1 MNNETKIIDVDEDIT
16 DLTTRPQ
23 GSGLLDSN
31 TDNILYLAEKAD
43 QYITAMNKIMDAALK
58 ITNELDWV
66 LIGGVPYLQE
76 SGATKVARLFGIS
89 IQLIGKPV
97 IDCDS
102 LGYKTFTYKAKFIL
116 KDQFIECE
124 GSRSSKE
131 DFFAGKDDPE
141 KGKKKKKP
149 DEIDERD
156 VKMAAYTNCLNNG
169 IKRLIPNLRNI
180 DIDTL
185 QRAGLNTEK
194 IKGYIFKKGSQGG
207 NSGKAEESG
216 IVCEMCGKAITQ
228 KVASYSQAQYGQA
241 LCMDCQKKAG
251 KQSKPATRKPQQIPE
266 EVYDDDD
273 GELPFN

>member
-1 MNNETKIIDVDEDIT
+1 MNDTKIIDVDEEIT
-16 DLTTRPQ
+16 DLTARPQ
-23 GSGLLDSN
+23 SGGLLDSS
-31 TDNILYLAEKAD
+31 TDNILYLAEKAE
-43 QYITAMNKIMDAALK
+43 QYITAMNKIMDAALR

-89 IQLIGKPV
+89 IQLIGKPEV
-97 IDCDS
+97 ACDA
-102 LGYKTFTYKAKFIL
+102 LGYKTYTYKARFML
-116 KDQFIECE
+116 KDQFVECE
-124 GSRSSKE
+124 GSRSASE

-185 QRAGLNTEK
+185 KRAGLNTEK
-194 IKGYIFKKGSQGG
+194 IKGYTFKTGSKGG
-207 NSGKAEESG
+207 NSGKAEDSG
-216 IVCEMCGKAITQ
+216 LACEVCGKAITQ
-228 KVASYSQAQYGQA
+228 KVASYSQSEYGQK
-241 LCMDCQKKAG
+241 LCYDCQQKAKKPTQKKA
-251 KQSKPATRKPQQIPE
+251 QQQLPE
-266 EVYDDDD
+266 GDND
-273 GELPFN
+273 GEIPFN

>member
-1 MNNETKIIDVDEDIT
+1 MNENEISIIENDIT

-23 GSGLLDSN
+23 SGGLLNSS
-31 TDNILYLAEKAD
+31 TDNILFLAEKAD

-89 IQLIGKPV
+89 VQLIGKPEV
-97 IDCDS
+97 ECDA
-102 LGYKTFTYKAKFIL
+102 LGYKTFTYKARFML
-116 KDQFIECE
+116 KDQYIECE
-124 GSRSSKE
+124 GSRSSSE

-141 KGKKKKKP
+141 KKKKKKSP

-180 DIDTL
+180 DVDTL
-185 QRAGLNTEK
+185 KRAGLNTEK
-194 IKGYIFKKGSQGG
+194 IKGYTFKTGSKGG

-241 LCMDCQKKAG
+241 LCMDCQKKAT
-251 KQSKPATRKPQQIPE
+251 KPQKPAPKKQQQIIE
-266 EVYDDDD
+266 EVYGDD